1 MKGYTK
7 ILSDLVIKQV
17 GITSNFV
24 FIKIKDFTNPEIYL
38 KLVKDIFNK
47 IDKDELN
54 LIIKLSQEKYK
65 YWYDNEN
72 NKTILDLMMK
82 DNIVSTE
89 KLTFYR
95 NLKHNRSL
103 DKMTVILLGTEIAE
117 DQGGLDDFYA
127 ITPSSIEDEIG
138 DDYSKLFKINGFQLQ
153 EDESG
158 FLNLVYKSIF
168 KYVQKDLFKLS
179 NFIDTIPNN
188 IGYLNLINEIF
199 STLYE
204 YWTIPNIKSILTEY
218 GAIKKKK
225 KISLIENSYKFS
237 RRVGLDKYLTDKK
250 IKNLKEN
257 ILKYY
262 QYKKNDIDNDFNN
275 IFPDYDKF
283 DDVIDDLINYIEGK
297 NISIKSKLFE
307 CDFKIISE
315 MLGYRPKDTGTN
327 PPPPPTLK
335 KISGDPFKALF
346 MPILLE
352 VNNFDIENKNK
363 IKNIQINI
371 EEVSLVNT
379 KSKDN
384 NDLKIKWKN
393 MIRFLGGIEYLF
405 NNFMSDDIAEGDIEL
420 SINSG
425 DEDLFYPFSPNSI
438 KRMIDEGILKSASNN
453 KTKSKIVMEY
463 YFIDYENE
471 ILDSIEYQWEIS
483 ETDIWINVF
492 NFMNGQFKELIQD
505 KTFLPIGY
513 SSRLDSAFGVKNK
526 EEFIYSIKDLEVQ
539 YTDIYNLFKN
549 KSSQS
554 AIMIEELSK
563 KFPRFIEYIDRKG
576 LFSSICEPEN
586 NTLYALEFINSYN
599 NIIPSIIED
608 IKNDN
613 NISLVNQFSK
623 VFLILNTDQ
632 FNLKYIKGSL
642 MNPYHP
648 VMLEKIID
656 RYIYLTNG
664 FMEILG
670 EIIKSEESFTNKII
684 NDKFNRFEQLATI
697 TSGASIMYS
706 EKNKFITSNATY
718 EFYSLY
724 GESNDDYRSSTIK
737 VDFETQDDFEEVSN
751 DNPISTYI
759 SKAIQDYLKVYPY
772 KANGLS
778 ISFINYNNYN
788 TIITGLYNVIT
799 KIKKLEI
806 DFEMDVYIYTYDY
819 IGTGRNY
826 IQYWLEN
833 KFSEDENIKIKVYL
847 KYITFDR
854 INIEGYINDNFMDTD
869 IVFVKDILEEKEI
882 EEQQV
887 NNVFDKKLENR
898 YPSVYLPIISNEER
912 VRKVAI
918 SQNQFECEE
927 NYTKLMVFLRNP
939 NTTDA
944 KYRIVKRVELTERN
958 EKLIEEFHKKANWV
972 VIFDEN
978 IDTKILKLNRN
989 KVIGFSTGNGYFGEI
1004 NVAIS
1009 TQQDKIKNLYKFL
1022 KRRLKHR
1029 LSNWSDSQ
1037 LKLAT
1042 EKCIDS
1048 ALYLDGGKIITAINP
1063 EDESICNYLAYILTI
1078 EKEKLLDVEYNKNYY
1093 VRKIVNL
1100 DSHSHLFDNQLEL
1113 KKDGEE
1119 KYRPD
1124 FLIVEIPKEQNNY
1137 NNLKIKIKI
1146 IECKLSGGNYN
1157 YLDKAKIQITNG
1169 YKTLKR
1175 IWDNNNS
1182 SVEKKFWFN
1191 QLYRILAYENS
1202 AERINDK
1209 EQILFINTK
1218 LEAIN
1223 DGNFEIEFEND
1234 IYAFY
1239 TDERDDE
1246 EYVDTSSIEDDTIS
1260 INIKSFGNK
1269 SLKFMLTG
1277 IEDEYENKDEEIN
1290 NQYKNP
1296 FNTAVDDC
1304 AIDEES
1310 ISNEHKENKRE
1321 VYNETEDNKI
1331 SIDDIEV
1338 GEESNESNKD
1348 VVLSK
1353 KHKNFIDLLMTK
1365 DDYIQ
1370 DVEEEN
1376 DIRKKINDLKNELNI
1391 RKVKIN
1397 VKNDDFIIGP
1407 DIIRIRATLGT
1418 GVDFNKIEKY
1428 SEDMKLW
1435 LRVNEKPLIF
1445 IEEGFV
1451 NIDIVRDKRRT
1462 VKMANVLTKLNNN
1475 FEKYYDYKDKFYVLI
1490 GEDLLGNIK
1499 MIDLNDSNSPHLL
1512 IAGQTGSGKSVLLNS
1527 MLVSIMFIYEPDDIE
1542 MILIDPKQVELTVFE
1557 DSPFTKNNYIFTE
1570 PEEAIKVLDSLVEE
1584 MDERYKLFRKSR
1596 VKNIASYNEKFPDNK
1611 QKRILLV
1618 FDEFGAMIEDSKE
1631 VKDKLEYSIK
1641 KLAQKARAAGIH
1653 MIISTQTPRADIITT
1668 TIRNNLTARI
1678 ALKVTDSNAS
1688 SLILDS
1694 KGAESLL
1701 GKGDML
1707 IKTAESSTF
1716 VRTKSPYI
1724 DEDEI
1729 YDIINY
1735 LNSGVEQ

>member
-1 MKGYTK
+1 MKEYVN
-7 ILSDLVIKQV
+7 ILSNLVIEQMK
-17 GITSNFV
+17 IDSNFV
-24 FIKIKDFTNPEIYL
+24 FIKIENFTSPDIYL
-38 KLVKDIFNK
+38 RVIKDIFNK
-47 IDKDELN
+47 LDKEKPE
-54 LIIKLSQEKYK
+54 LIIKLSQEKYE
-65 YWYDNEN
+65 YWYENRN
-72 NKTILDLMMK
+72 NKNILDIMK
-82 DNIVSTE
+82 QEGIVSTE

-95 NLKHNRSL
+95 NLKQNKNL
-103 DKMTVILLGTEIAE
+103 KKLTVILLGTEIAE
-117 DQGGLDDFYA
+117 DQGGLDDFYT
-127 ITPSSIEDEIG
+127 ITPLLIENKIG
-138 DDYSKLFKINGFQLQ
+138 DNYSKLFVSNGIQLK
-153 EDESG
+153 EDECE
-158 FLNLVYKSIF
+158 FVNLVYKTIF

-179 NFIDTIPNN
+179 NFIDTIPND
-188 IGYLNLINEIF
+188 IKYLDLINEIF
-199 STLYE
+199 STMYQ
-204 YWTIPNIKSILTEY
+204 YWTIPNIKSILSEY
-218 GAIKKKK
+218 KAIKKNK
-225 KISLIENSYKFS
+225 KIDLIENAYKFS
-237 RRVGLDKYLTDKK
+237 RRISLDKYQTDKK
-250 IKNLKEN
+250 IKNLREN
-257 ILKYY
+257 TLKYY
-262 QYKKNDIDNDFNN
+262 ENRRSEIDNDFNN
-275 IFPDYDKF
+275 IFPEYDKF
-283 DDVIDDLINYIEGK
+283 EDVVNDLISYIEGK
-297 NISIKSKLFE
+297 EISVKSKLFE
-307 CDFKIISE
+307 CDFKEINGI
-315 MLGYRPKDTGTN
+315 LGYKPKNEDRK
-327 PPPPPTLK
+327 PPTKNIK
-335 KISGDPFKALF
+335 KVSGDPFKALF

-352 VNNFDIENKNK
+352 INDIDFEDRH
-363 IKNIQINI
+363 IIYEIQINI
-371 EEVSLVNT
+371 EEISLVNT
-379 KSKDN
+379 KSNDN
-384 NDLKIKWKN
+384 EDLIIKWKN
-393 MIRFLGGIEYLF
+393 MIRFLGGIEHLF
-405 NNFMSDDIAEGDIEL
+405 NNFISDSNIKNNIKV
-420 SINSG
+420 SIISG
-425 DEDLFYPFSPNSI
+425 DENPFYPFNPINI
-438 KRMIDEGILKSASNN
+438 NKMIEEGILKSASNN
-453 KTKSKIVMEY
+453 KFKSKIDMKY
-463 YFIDYENE
+463 YFLNNE
-471 ILDSIEYQWEIS
+471 KKVLSSKEYQWEIS
-483 ETDIWINVF
+483 ETDIWIYIF
-492 NFMNGQFKELIQD
+492 NFINGQFEELIQQ
-505 KTFLPIGY
+505 KHFLPIGY
-513 SSRLDSAFGVKNK
+513 AQRLDSAFEVKNK
-526 EEFIYSIKDLEVQ
+526 EEFIYSIKDLEIK
-539 YTDIYNLFKN
+539 YRNISDFYKN
-549 KSSQS
+549 KFSQS
-554 AIMIEELSK
+554 FVKIEELAE
-563 KFPRFIEYIDRKG
+563 KFLQFIKFVDKKG
-576 LFSSICEPEN
+576 LFASMYEN
-586 NTLYALEFINSYN
+586 EDNNLYAIEFIHSYN
-599 NIIPSIIED
+599 EVIPYVIED
-608 IKNDN
+608 IRHDNDRE
-613 NISLVNQFSK
+613 LVNEFSK
-623 VFLILNTDQ
+623 IFMTLNTEDYKS
-632 FNLKYIKGSL
+632 KYIKGVL

-656 RYIYLTNG
+656 RYRYLADG
-664 FMEILG
+664 FMEILSSV
-670 EIIKSEESFTNKII
+670 IESKYGFTNKVI
-684 NDKFNRFEQLATI
+684 NKRFNRFEQLATI
-697 TSGASIMYS
+697 TSGASVMYS
-706 EKNKFITSNATY
+706 EKNKFISSKATY

-724 GESNDDYRSSTIK
+724 GEANDDYRDSTIK
-737 VDFETQDDFEEVSN
+737 VDFGVQDDFGDISN

-759 SKAIQDYLKVYPY
+759 SKTIQDYLKVYPY
-772 KANGLS
+772 KANGFNV
-778 ISFINYNNYN
+778 SFINYNNYN
-788 TIITGLYNVIT
+788 TVIIGLYDIIT
-799 KIKKLEI
+799 KIKKLKI
-806 DFEMDVYIYTYDY
+806 DFNMDVCIYTYDY
-819 IGTGRNY
+819 IGFGRNY

-847 KYITFDR
+847 KYIKLDR
-854 INIEGYINDNFMDTD
+854 INIETYINDNFADTD
-869 IVFVKDILEEKEI
+869 ILFVKDILDEKEI
-882 EEQQV
+882 ESQQV
-887 NNVFDKKLENR
+887 NNVSVKTLDNR

-912 VRKVAI
+912 VRKVCI

-927 NYTKLMVFLRNP
+927 NYTKLMVYLRNP

-944 KYRIVKRVELTERN
+944 KYRIIKRVELTEKN

-1004 NVAIS
+1004 NVAVS
-1009 TQQDKIKNLYKFL
+1009 TKQDKIKSLYKFL

-1037 LKLAT
+1037 LKSAT
-1042 EKCIDS
+1042 HKCIDS

-1078 EKEKLLDVEYNKNYY
+1078 EKERVLDKEYNENFY

-1100 DSHSHLFDNQLEL
+1100 DSHSHLFDNQLLL
-1113 KKDGEE
+1113 KKE
-1119 KYRPD
+1119 KDQNYRPD
-1124 FLIVEIPKEQNNY
+1124 FLIVEIPKEQDNDNKI
-1137 NNLKIKIKI
+1137 KIKIKI
-1146 IECKLSGGNYN
+1146 IECKLSGGNYD
-1157 YLDKAKIQITNG
+1157 YLEKAKNQIISG
-1169 YKTLKR
+1169 YKRLKQ
-1175 IWDNNNS
+1175 IWYKNNS
-1182 SVEKKFWFN
+1182 PVEKKFWCN

-1209 EQILFINTK
+1209 EQISFINTK

-1223 DGNFEIEFEND
+1223 DGNFEIEFENN

-1239 TDERDDE
+1239 TDERDDD
-1246 EYVDTSSIEDDTIS
+1246 EYVDTSSMEDDNIS

-1277 IEDEYENKDEEIN
+1277 IEDADEKTDHENKHQYEDHSNTVIN
-1290 NQYKNP
+1290 
-1296 FNTAVDDC
+1296 DC
-1304 AIDEES
+1304 AIDAES
-1310 ISNEHKENKRE
+1310 ISNEHKENQSE
-1321 VYNETEDNKI
+1321 ACSETEGN
-1331 SIDDIEV
+1331 SVCIDDIEDD
-1338 GEESNESNKD
+1338 ENNDSNKD
-1348 VVLSK
+1348 IVLSK
-1353 KHKNFIDLLMTK
+1353 KHKKFIDLLMTK

-1376 DIRKKINDLKNELNI
+1376 SIRKKINDLKNELNI

-1451 NIDIVRDKRRT
+1451 NIDIVRDKRRI

-1527 MLVSIMFIYEPDDIE
+1527 MLVSIMFMYEPDDIE

-1584 MDERYKLFRKSR
+1584 MEERYKLFRKSR
-1596 VKNIASYNEKFPDNK
+1596 VRNIASYNEKFPDNK

-1729 YDIINY
+1729 YDIIDY
-1735 LNSGVEQ
+1735 LNSGGEQ